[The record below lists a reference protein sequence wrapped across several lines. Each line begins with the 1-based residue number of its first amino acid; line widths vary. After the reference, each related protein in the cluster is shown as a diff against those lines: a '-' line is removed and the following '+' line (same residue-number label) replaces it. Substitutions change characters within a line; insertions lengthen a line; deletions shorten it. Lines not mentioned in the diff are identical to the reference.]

1 MVQEWQPRFGRE
13 LQHAL
18 DEAVRRLREK
28 VDGLYG
34 DLGECEKLADL
45 HFLAHELVDDQI
57 GELSAADPGLSQ
69 PALLDLREQIG
80 RYVHRV
86 IERTRRC

>member
-1 MVQEWQPRFGRE
+1 MVQEWRPRFGAE
-13 LQHAL
+13 LQRAL

-28 VDGLYG
+28 ADVVYG
-34 DLGECEKLADL
+34 SLGECEKLADL
-45 HFLAHELVDDQI
+45 HFLAHELVDDQL
-57 GELSAADPGLSQ
+57 GEIAAADPGLSQ
-69 PALLDLREQIG
+69 AALLDLREQIG